1 MINTDP
7 VVTALRAETFKSER
21 FRPSQV
27 DLSQPFV
34 ESEESIADDRDET
47 TVHDEWHMEIAPL
60 TPRFPAESNVTA
72 IDATGLVL
80 GVIPDG
86 FVAALRASL
95 VTKTAENKHTLEHY
109 GPYLMAVTTTNID
122 AMYQTMYR
130 TVYGDTP
137 PSSQSPKL
145 ENILDRVRNLLERYL
160 QMQVATR
167 SNRTMILLDGSL
179 IGGTV
184 ANPSHYVRRIIDKS
198 AENQNS
204 LAAISKSTGLILER
218 SHRSIL
224 SLLEGVSGP
233 CYVGDIRNHIR
244 QQRERYLGGIY
255 VAKFTPVGE
264 PFRIDL
270 PEDAP
275 TSQADL
281 LNAVAGLAGDYGYPE
296 ELKLAHMTCVFSA
309 IEILELQAAAVAFHN
324 LIMEEEV
331 DVRQKIFPF

>member
-7 VVTALRAETFKSER
+7 VVTALRGETLKSER

-34 ESEESIADDRDET
+34 ESEKSIADDRDET
-47 TVHDEWHMEIAPL
+47 TVHDEGRMETARL
-60 TPRFPAESNVTA
+60 TPKFPAESNVTA

-86 FVAALRASL
+86 FVAALRASII
-95 VTKTAENKHTLEHY
+95 TKTPENKHMLEHY
-109 GPYLMAVTTTNID
+109 GPYLVAVTTTNID
-122 AMYQTMYR
+122 VIYQTLCR
-130 TVYGDTP
+130 AVYGDTP

-145 ENILDRVRNLLERYL
+145 ENILDTVRNLLERYL

-167 SNRTMILLDGSL
+167 SNRTIILLDGSL
-179 IGGTV
+179 IGIIV
-184 ANPSHYVRRIIDKS
+184 ANPSSYVRRIIDKS

-204 LAAISKSTGLILER
+204 LVAISKTTGLILER

-224 SLLEGVSGP
+224 SLLEGVLGP
-233 CYVGDIRNHIR
+233 CYVGDIRSHIQ
-244 QQRERYLGGIY
+244 QQRERYLGDIY
-255 VAKFTPVGE
+255 VAKFTPLGE
-264 PFRIDL
+264 PFRIDI
-270 PEDAP
+270 PENTP
-275 TSQADL
+275 TSHADL

-296 ELKLAHMTCVFSA
+296 ELRLAHMTCVFSA

-324 LIMEEEV
+324 LVMEEEV